1 VICARPFSCFQVKR
15 LAFFTKLT
23 CKFIIFWYT
32 QIEVSMAVKT
42 FKRGLKLPTRK
53 HATEGMPVELVP
65 APKQVVIPINQHF
78 GAPNKCLVNVG
89 DRVVRGEKIADAA
102 SPGPMTVPVHA
113 SISGVV
119 KKIEPRTQSNNTEGL
134 CVIIEAEAA
143 DSAADSAAG
152 DNPELREHF
161 MTPMDPFTCT
171 KEEAL
176 ARIREAG
183 ILGMGGAGFPSHVK
197 LNPPPAK
204 PIDIIIADGAECE
217 PYLTT
222 DEAAMNEKPHLL
234 VTGLAIVMKI
244 TGVNRAIIGMEDN
257 KKNLIPMIERELR
270 VGKIPGDISIGL
282 CRTRYPQGGE
292 KMLITALTGREV
304 PSGGLPM
311 DAGCIVQNVGTLVAI
326 AEAFTLGKPL
336 IDRDLTV
343 SGGACKTPKNIRAP
357 IGTLIKDLPPEF
369 MDIDY
374 ANLAKIL
381 FGGPMMG
388 VAVPHLE
395 VPVQK
400 NTSGVILMTKAETI
414 AELEGPCIR
423 CGRCIR
429 NCPCKLS
436 PVIMNNSL
444 ESEDLDYAVK
454 AGLMDCIECGS
465 CTFICPARIK
475 LVQRFRIGKQ
485 RLRIRQQAEQ
495 AAKALAEKAKAAQG
509 ETNVR

>member
-1 VICARPFSCFQVKR
+1 
-15 LAFFTKLT
+15 
-23 CKFIIFWYT
+23 
-32 QIEVSMAVKT
+32 MAVST

-53 HATEGMPVELVP
+53 HATEGKPVELIP
-65 APKQVVIPINQHF
+65 PPRQVVIPINQHF

-89 DRVVRGEKIADAA
+89 DQVQRGQKIADAA
-102 SPGPMTVPVHA
+102 APGPMTVPVHA

-134 CVIIEAEAA
+134 CVIIEADEG
-143 DSAADSAAG
+143 SG
-152 DNPELREHF
+152 GEILLPPL
-161 MTPMDPFTCT
+161 DPFNCT

-197 LNPPPAK
+197 LSPPPGK
-204 PIDIIIADGAECE
+204 IIDIIIADGAECE

-222 DEAAMNEKPHLL
+222 DEAAMTEKPHLL
-234 VTGLAIVMKI
+234 VKGLAIIMKI

-257 KKNLIPMIERELR
+257 KQNLIPMIERELR
-270 VGKIPGDISIGL
+270 VGEIPGDISIGL

-343 SGGACKTPKNIRAP
+343 SGGACRTPKNIRAP
-357 IGTLIKDLPPEF
+357 IGTLLKDLPPAF

-374 ANLAKIL
+374 DNLAKIL

-388 VAVPHLE
+388 TAVPSLE
-395 VPVQK
+395 IPVQK
-400 NTSGVILMTKAETI
+400 NTSGIILMTKAETI
-414 AELEGPCIR
+414 AALEGPCIR

-429 NCPCKLS
+429 NCPCRLS

-444 ESEDLDYAVK
+444 EAENLDYAVK

-465 CTFICPARIK
+465 CTYVCPARIK

-485 RLRIRQQAEQ
+485 RLRIRQQAAQ
-495 AAKALAEKAKAAQG
+495 AAKAAAAKS
-509 ETNVR
+509 